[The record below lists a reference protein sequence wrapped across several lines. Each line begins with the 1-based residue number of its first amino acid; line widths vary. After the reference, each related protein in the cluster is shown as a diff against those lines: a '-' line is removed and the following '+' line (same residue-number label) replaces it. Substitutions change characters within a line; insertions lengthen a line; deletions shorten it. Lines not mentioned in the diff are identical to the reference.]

1 MARQLTC
8 PEYEHLKKT
17 YLNGWEIWNV
27 ESVFSYVHMPD
38 ALALNLCIREYRD
51 GTFLR
56 EALIGRFPR
65 AGDEQE
71 NEVLYPGDHALD
83 DAYTS
88 MEIAWKS
95 LRFRIETAADEDRF
109 YLLITPIERQL
120 RPARLFLTAGHLYN
134 RPGRTALC
142 QDGKRGVQYLHAV
155 SGEETW
161 NVFSST
167 RISETDV
174 ITPLMTPFLSVLADG
189 PVGFVAIRGGHGE
202 AAGSVNKPHHA
213 DIPADPARLLEEITE
228 AVAQKKQALRE
239 RQQAFGENSW
249 LHRALECA
257 IAWDTV
263 YDPNHDR
270 VLSPVSR
277 LWSIRSGGYVLFCWD
292 NCFAAYMAAE
302 GSKALAYSNIIE
314 ILNERTED
322 GFVPNL
328 SYGTGQ
334 KSLDRSQPPVGS
346 RMLFE
351 LYRKYHDKWIVEL
364 LYPALLEW
372 NTWFFENRCA
382 PSGALCWGSNP
393 SPVLYG
399 NRWESDGVDDR
410 YGAALESGLD
420 NSPMYDDIPFNKD
433 THLLELEDVG
443 LTGLFIMDCRA
454 LSALAELL
462 GKADDLARLNA
473 RREIAEEG
481 LMALWDEENG
491 FFYNRRTDTGRFSR
505 RISPTNYYALFSDR
519 VSEGQAE
526 RMLKE
531 HYYNPEE
538 FYGEWML
545 PSIARSD
552 PAFGDQ
558 DYWRGRVWAPLN
570 FLVYLAFE
578 QHGLREACRDL
589 AAKSVHILRPEW
601 EQHRHIHENYSA
613 VTGEGCDS
621 RNSDKFYHWGALL
634 ACIGL
639 REYDHG
645 NNTQGK

>member
-1 MARQLTC
+1 MAKQLTC
-8 PEYEHLKKT
+8 PEYEQLKSDYLRGWKT
-17 YLNGWEIWNV
+17 WNV

-38 ALALNLCIREYRD
+38 ALALNMSVREYQD
-51 GTFLR
+51 GHFLR
-56 EALIGRFPR
+56 DALIGRFPR
-65 AGDEQE
+65 EGDEQE

-83 DAYTS
+83 DSYTS
-88 MEIAWKS
+88 MEIEWKG
-95 LRFRIETAADEDRF
+95 LRFRVESAAEEDRF
-109 YLLITPIERQL
+109 WLLVTPIHHQL
-120 RPARLFLTAGHLYN
+120 RPMRLFLAGGYLYN
-134 RPGRTALC
+134 RPGQTALYKDE
-142 QDGKRGVQYLHAV
+142 QTGVQFLHAISGNEVWDICSSRPV
-155 SGEETW
+155 SE
-161 NVFSST
+161 S
-167 RISETDV
+167 DV
-174 ITPLMTPFLSVLADG
+174 ISPLMTPYLSVLADG
-189 PVGFVAIRGGHGE
+189 TVGFAAFRGDRACGPRLPE
-202 AAGSVNKPHHA
+202 ACS
-213 DIPADPARLLEEITE
+213 DPARLLETVTA
-228 AVAQKKQALRE
+228 AVARKREAHRARYPALG
-239 RQQAFGENSW
+239 ADGW
-249 LHRALECA
+249 LHQAIECA

-277 LWSIRSGGYVLFCWD
+277 LWSIRMGGYVLFCWD
-292 NCFAAYMAAE
+292 NCFAAYMASW

-346 RMLFE
+346 RMLLE
-351 LYRKYHDKWIVEL
+351 LYRIYKDLWLVEL

-372 NTWFFENRCA
+372 NTWFYENRSA

-399 NRWESDGVDDR
+399 NRWEIEGVNDR
-410 YGAALESGLD
+410 FGAALESGLD
-420 NSPMYDDIPFNKD
+420 NSPMYDDIPFNND

-454 LSALAELL
+454 LSSLAELL
-462 GKADDLARLNA
+462 GRADDLSLLRERQNA
-473 RREIAEEG
+473 AEAG
-481 LMALWDEENG
+481 LMGLWDEEHG
-491 FFYNRRTDTGRFSR
+491 FFYNRRTDTGAFSR
-505 RISPTNYYALFSDR
+505 RISPTNFYALFSDR
-519 VSEGQAE
+519 VSEVQAG

-545 PSIARSD
+545 PSIARCD
-552 PAFGDQ
+552 PAFLKQ
-558 DYWRGRVWAPLN
+558 NYWQGRVWAPLN

-589 AAKSVHILRPEW
+589 AAKSIHVFRPEW
-601 EQHRHIHENYSA
+601 ERHRHVHENYNA
-613 VTGEGCDS
+613 ITGEGCDS

-634 ACIGL
+634 ACVAL
-639 REYDHG
+639 REG
-645 NNTQGK
+645 QTVNET